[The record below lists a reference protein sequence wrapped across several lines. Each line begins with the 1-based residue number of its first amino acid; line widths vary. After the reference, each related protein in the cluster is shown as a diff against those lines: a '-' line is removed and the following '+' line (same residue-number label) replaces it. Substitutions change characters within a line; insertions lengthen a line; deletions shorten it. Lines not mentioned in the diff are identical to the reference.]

1 MSNII
6 FGPLLS
12 RRFGKSLGIDLS
24 PNKKQCNFDCLYC
37 ELKPAKTVD
46 KYDDIISVDD
56 IMTALRDA
64 LKQHNDIDVITVTA
78 NGEPTLYP
86 YLGELIDE
94 IDKIKGKKTTLI
106 LSNGSTIGDPKVR
119 EALMKFDMVKLSLDC
134 ATDKCLKKLDRA
146 HKGINVVDIMQ
157 GMLDFKAQYNKPLII
172 EALFVKSINDSL
184 EHVESLNKFL
194 TTLNPTRVDIGTID
208 RPPAYKVEPLSSEE
222 LLEIASHFDVSL
234 PVYIVH
240 RKSSKIRAG
249 SYSDDEILATIANRP
264 LSEDDVNILFDEKTK
279 NRLKILLE
287 TKKVKNFKI
296 YGVTFYILA

>member
-24 PNKKQCNFDCLYC
+24 PYKKQCNFDCLYC

-46 KYDDIISVDD
+46 MYDDVISVADIIS
-56 IMTALRDA
+56 ALQDA
-64 LKQHNDIDVITVTA
+64 LVQHKDIDVITITA

-86 YLGELIDE
+86 YLDELIDN
-94 IDKIKGKKTTLI
+94 INSIKGDMTTLI

-146 HKGINVVDIMQ
+146 HKGISIADIMQ
-157 GMLDFKAQYNKPLII
+157 GMLEFKTQYKKPLIV
-172 EALFVKSINDSL
+172 EVLLVKSINDSL
-184 EHVESLNKFL
+184 EHIKALNKFL

-222 LLEIASHFDVSL
+222 LLNIASHFDPSL
-234 PVYIVH
+234 PVYIIH
-240 RKSSKIRAG
+240 RKSSEVRA
-249 SYSDDEILATIANRP
+249 SPYSDNEILATLANRP

-279 NRLKILLE
+279 DRLKILLE
-287 TKKVKNFKI
+287 TKKVKIFKI

>member
-146 HKGINVVDIMQ
+146 HKGINVVEIMQ

-240 RKSSKIRAG
+240 RKSSEIRAG

>member
-1 MSNII
+1 MSKII

-24 PNKKQCNFDCLYC
+24 PHKKQCNFDCLYC

-46 KYDDIISVDD
+46 KYDDVISVAD
-56 IMTALRDA
+56 IMAALLEA
-64 LKQHNDIDVITVTA
+64 LNQHQDIDVITVTA

-94 IDKIKGKKTTLI
+94 INTIKGDMTTLI
-106 LSNGSTIGDPKVR
+106 LSNGSTIGNPKVR

-146 HKGINVVDIMQ
+146 HKGISVVQIMQ
-157 GMLDFKAQYNKPLII
+157 GMLDFKVQYQKPLII
-172 EALFVKSINDSL
+172 EVLLVKSINDSL
-184 EHVESLNKFL
+184 EHIEALNKFL

-222 LLEIASHFDVSL
+222 LLKIASYFDPSL
-234 PVYIVH
+234 PVYIIH
-240 RKSSKIRAG
+240 RKSSEVRAG
-249 SYSDDEILATIANRP
+249 SYSDDEILATLANRP

-279 NRLKILLE
+279 DRLKILLE
-287 TKKVKNFKI
+287 DKKVKIFKI

>member
-46 KYDDIISVDD
+46 KYNDVISVAD
-56 IMTALRDA
+56 IMTALQDA
-64 LKQHNDIDVITVTA
+64 LLQHKDIDVITVTA

-94 IDKIKGKKTTLI
+94 IDKIKNDKITLI

-146 HKGINVVDIMQ
+146 HKGISVTDIMQ

-184 EHVESLNKFL
+184 EHVEALNKFL
-194 TTLNPTRVDIGTID
+194 TILKPTRVDIGTID

-222 LLEIASHFDVSL
+222 LLEIASHFDASL

-240 RKSSKIRAG
+240 RKSSEIRAG
-249 SYSDDEILATIANRP
+249 SYNDDEILVTLANRP
-264 LSEDDVNILFDEKTK
+264 LSEDDVNILFDEKSK

>member
-1 MSNII
+1 MSKII

-24 PNKKQCNFDCLYC
+24 PHKKQCNFDCLYC

-46 KYDDIISVDD
+46 KYDDVISVAD
-56 IMTALRDA
+56 IMAALLEA
-64 LKQHNDIDVITVTA
+64 LNQHQDIDVITVTA

-94 IDKIKGKKTTLI
+94 INTIKGDMTTLI

-146 HKGINVVDIMQ
+146 HKGINVADIMQ
-157 GMLDFKAQYNKPLII
+157 GMLDFKAQYQKPLII
-172 EALFVKSINDSL
+172 EALFVKSINDSF
-184 EHVESLNKFL
+184 EHVKALNKFL

-222 LLEIASHFDVSL
+222 LLKIASHFDASL
-234 PVYIVH
+234 PVYIIH
-240 RKSSKIRAG
+240 RKSSEVRTG
-249 SYSDDEILATIANRP
+249 LYSEDEILATLTNRP

-279 NRLKILLE
+279 DRLKILLE
-287 TKKVKNFKI
+287 DKKVKIFKI

>member
-24 PNKKQCNFDCLYC
+24 PYKKQCNFDCLYC

-46 KYDDIISVDD
+46 MYDDVISVADIIS
-56 IMTALRDA
+56 ALQDA
-64 LKQHNDIDVITVTA
+64 LVQHKDIDVITITA

-86 YLGELIDE
+86 YLGELIDN
-94 IDKIKGKKTTLI
+94 INSIKGDMTTLI
-106 LSNGSTIGDPKVR
+106 LSNGSTIGNPKVR

-146 HKGINVVDIMQ
+146 HKGISIADIMQ
-157 GMLDFKAQYNKPLII
+157 GMLDFKAQYQKPLII
-172 EALFVKSINDSL
+172 EVLLVKSINDSL
-184 EHVESLNKFL
+184 EHIKALNRFL

-222 LLEIASHFDVSL
+222 LLNIASHFDPSL
-234 PVYIVH
+234 PVYIIH
-240 RKSSKIRAG
+240 RKSSEVRAG
-249 SYSDDEILATIANRP
+249 SYSDDEILATLANRP

-279 NRLKILLE
+279 DRLKILLE
-287 TKKVKNFKI
+287 TKKVKIFKI